1 MLNDVRRLISIRD
14 VLCYVGGQLYKRSL
28 RYTLLTAAV
37 SLLGYLGNFLPGVDT
52 YNAKVAIALPLAVG
66 SSMLLGG
73 FLLKTIPAL
82 LASRAVNVA
91 EAQDLDLMED
101 YRKWR
106 EPEHLA
112 VLWDRV
118 FRHEWAV
125 GSAASRVREHPAE
138 APPEVCLLDAG
149 PEDARQRGRQQ
160 FFARARFAL
169 ARPQPQPRQ
178 RYYLGIDLRFL
189 EDWRNG
195 AYFDRQ
201 DVKLVEQFDGS
212 AALEAIKREVG
223 RSRLEALKDISLKWY
238 QKFWFTMITRAV
250 AIHVGDTITSLNR
263 RHETDCFNA
272 QVLLWPE
279 EVEEP
284 WVKAFP
290 RAAEDIRR
298 KRRHI
303 LASVLGQDAAVA
315 RRVLSRMLWPSCW
328 LAAKLRAAYD
338 PEYVDGTLD
347 SNLVTDLEEIGIAPA
362 ALAPYRELAGRVA
375 AEQSALSAWLSHY
388 RPELARPEHA
398 EALRAARIAVHLRRD
413 RLRRHLTADLHDRR
427 AGEAFVENV
436 VDVVD
441 RAVRARERFSARLVA
456 LRMHHELTRLHYQ
469 EYVRLVEVLMDTGPQ
484 PDLEPTQDG
493 L

>member
-1 MLNDVRRLISIRD
+1 MLNDVRRLISFRD
-14 VLCYVGGQLYKRSL
+14 VLRYAGDQLYKRSL

-37 SLLGYLGNFLPGVDT
+37 SLLGYMGNFLPGVDT
-52 YNAKVAIALPLAVG
+52 YNAKVAIVLPLAVG

-112 VLWDRV
+112 ILWDRV

-138 APPEVCLLDAG
+138 APPEVCLLDSG
-149 PEDARQRGRQQ
+149 PEDARERGRQQ
-160 FFARARFAL
+160 FLARARFAL

-178 RYYLGIDLRFL
+178 RYHLGIDLRFL

-212 AALEAIKREVG
+212 AALEGIKREAG
-223 RSRLEALKDISLKWY
+223 RGHWEALKDVSLKWY

-250 AIHVGDTITSLNR
+250 AIHVGDTITALNR
-263 RHETDCFNA
+263 RYETDCFNA

-284 WVKAFP
+284 WVAAFP
-290 RAAEDIRR
+290 RAAEEIRQ
-298 KRRHI
+298 RRQRI
-303 LASVLGQDAAVA
+303 LASVLGQDAAIA
-315 RRVLSRMLWPSCW
+315 RRVLRRMLWPSCW

-338 PEYVDGTLD
+338 PQYVDGTLGCD
-347 SNLVTDLEEIGIAPA
+347 LVSDLEEIEIAPA
-362 ALAPYRELAGRVA
+362 VIVPYRELAGEVA
-375 AEQSALSAWLSHY
+375 AEQSALSAWLSQY

-398 EALRAARIAVHLRRD
+398 EALRAARIAVHVQRD
-413 RLRRHLTADLHDRR
+413 RLRRYLRADLHDRG
-427 AGEAFVENV
+427 AGEEFVENV

-469 EYVRLVEVLMDTGPQ
+469 EYMRLVGLVTDAGPQ
-484 PDLEPTQDG
+484 RDSGTAQEG
-493 L
+493 S

>member
-1 MLNDVRRLISIRD
+1 MLNDVRRLISVRD
-14 VLCYVGGQLYKRSL
+14 VLCYAGSQLYKRSL

-52 YNAKVAIALPLAVG
+52 YNAKVAITLPLAVG

-112 VLWDRV
+112 ILWERV

-138 APPEVCLLDAG
+138 APPEVCLLNSG
-149 PEDARQRGRQQ
+149 PEDSRQQ
-160 FFARARFAL
+160 FLARARFAL

-178 RYYLGIDLRFL
+178 RYHLGIDLRFL

-201 DVKLVEQFDGS
+201 DVKLVEQFAGS
-212 AALEAIKREVG
+212 AALEAIKREAG
-223 RSRLEALKDISLKWY
+223 RGRLEALKDLSLKWY

-250 AIHVGDTITSLNR
+250 AIHVGDTITALNR
-263 RHETDCFNA
+263 RYETDCFNA

-284 WVKAFP
+284 WVKEFP
-290 RAAEDIRR
+290 RAAEEIRR
-298 KRRHI
+298 KRRQI
-303 LASVLGQDAAVA
+303 LASVLGEDAAVA
-315 RRVLSRMLWPSCW
+315 RRVLRRMLWPSCW

-338 PEYVDGTLD
+338 PQYVDGTLGSD
-347 SNLVTDLEEIGIAPA
+347 LVKDLEEIEIAPTA
-362 ALAPYRELAGRVA
+362 MVPYRQLAAEVA
-375 AEQSALSAWLSHY
+375 AEQTALSAWLSQF

-398 EALRAARIAVHLRRD
+398 EALRAARIAVHVRRD
-413 RLRRHLTADLHDRR
+413 RLRRYLTADLHDRR
-427 AGEAFVENV
+427 AGEEFIENV

-469 EYVRLVEVLMDTGPQ
+469 EYMRLV
-484 PDLEPTQDG
+484 G
-493 L
+493 LLTDAAL